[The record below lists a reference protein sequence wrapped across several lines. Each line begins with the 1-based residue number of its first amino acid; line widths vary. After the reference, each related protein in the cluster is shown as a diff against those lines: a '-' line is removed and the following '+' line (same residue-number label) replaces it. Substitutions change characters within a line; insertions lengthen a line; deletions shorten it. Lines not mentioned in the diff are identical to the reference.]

1 MPISSAVVVTV
12 VELEFQSSP
21 FTPIRPSDFQRA
33 SRNTPPFVNMSHPPL
48 EPEDK
53 GSGQCRVL
61 TCKRAA
67 GPRQKGWRAHLLS
80 NRILDFCRHSH
91 VFRISVFSLMCNENL
106 ESLRGNVRVQPLY
119 VVVIF
124 FQSFIVIATKSHF
137 SDLFFSFLAT
147 AFYWGIP
154 KYLIWI
160 FPFKN

>member
-33 SRNTPPFVNMSHPPL
+33 SRNTPPFVNVSHPPL

-61 TCKRAA
+61 TRKRAA

-80 NRILDFCRHSH
+80 NRILDFCRHAH

-137 SDLFFSFLAT
+137 SDLFFFLFSNCILLGHSKISNLDFSFQ
-147 AFYWGIP
+147 
-154 KYLIWI
+154 K
-160 FPFKN
+160 